1 MERGAA
7 AYRGDSLLFK
17 RSKLFIASLILLTGG
32 SLAIAE
38 RAEAAVAGT
47 THSIPGGVL
56 IRNTTQGVWGICVQ
70 QNYACTGGGYNG
82 SGTQT
87 GNDAWYRQFWIA
99 GSTDVNDAT
108 KRHNCTTYAGFR
120 QWQNGVP
127 KPAGFSG
134 NASAWATNAAN
145 LGIRVDQTP
154 KVAAVAQWNRNHVAY
169 VDDVG
174 IDYIEITADN
184 YVTRTTEHFLI
195 RNGSPY
201 WPDNFIHFKGLPKLA
216 DLNGDYRVDVTDLS
230 ILESRWGTSDP
241 ASDLN
246 QDGTVNIFD
255 LSILLSHWSSNHT
268 FADLAK

>member
-1 MERGAA
+1 
-7 AYRGDSLLFK
+7 LLLK
-17 RSKLFIASLILLTGG
+17 RSKLFVASLILLTGG
-32 SLAIAE
+32 SLAFAA

-47 THSIPGGVL
+47 MHSIPGAVL
-56 IRNTTQGVWGICVQ
+56 IRNTTQGVWGICVLK
-70 QNYACTGGGYNG
+70 NYACTGGGYTG

-87 GNDAWYRQFWIA
+87 GNDAWYQQFWIA
-99 GSTDVNDAT
+99 GSPDVNDPT

-120 QWQNGVP
+120 QWLNGVP
-127 KPAGFSG
+127 KPVGFRG
-134 NASAWATNAAN
+134 GALDWAKNAAN

-154 KVAAVAQWNRNHVAY
+154 KVGAVAQWNRGHVAY

-184 YVTRTTEHFLI
+184 FNARTTEHFLI

-201 WPDNFIHFKGLPKLA
+201 WPDNFIHFKDLPKYA

-241 ASDLN
+241 VSDLN
-246 QDGTVNIFD
+246 RDGTVNVFD
-255 LSILLSHWSSNHT
+255 LSILLSHWSSDHT